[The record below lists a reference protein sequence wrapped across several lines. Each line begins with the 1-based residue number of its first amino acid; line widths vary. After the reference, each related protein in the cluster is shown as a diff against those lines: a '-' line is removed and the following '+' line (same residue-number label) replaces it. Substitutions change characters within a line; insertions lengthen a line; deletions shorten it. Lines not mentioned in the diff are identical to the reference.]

1 MTDPQLATARTYTVL
16 IIDDNPNLLL
26 VVATAL
32 RRLGNFQVVTAEDG
46 VAGLQLCGIHHPDC
60 LVIDVRMPGMDGY
73 QVVRTLRGDPATAS
87 LPLVIL
93 TAMAQ
98 DKDRYI
104 GLASGA
110 DQYLLKPIKPLDLV
124 AAIQRAIMTSE
135 EERLRRLRDLVASHD
150 DHEPPPAGGAPA

>member
-1 MTDPQLATARTYTVL
+1 MADPQLAAARTYTVL

-32 RRLGNFQVVTAEDG
+32 RRLGNFQVLTATDG
-46 VAGLQLCGIHHPDC
+46 VAGLQLCDQHHPDC

-98 DKDRYI
+98 DKDRFI
-104 GLASGA
+104 GLASGV

-124 AAIQRAIMTSE
+124 AAIQRAIMTNDE
-135 EERLRRLRDLVASHD
+135 DRLRRLRELAAAREDQ
-150 DHEPPPAGGAPA
+150 EPPPAGGAPA

>member
-1 MTDPQLATARTYTVL
+1 MADPQLAAARTYTVL

-26 VVATAL
+26 VIATAL
-32 RRLGNFQVVTAEDG
+32 RRLGNFQVLTATDG
-46 VAGLQLCGIHHPDC
+46 VAGLQLCSLHHPDC
-60 LVIDVRMPGMDGY
+60 LVIDVRMPGIDGY

-98 DKDRYI
+98 DTDRFI

-110 DQYLLKPIKPLDLV
+110 DHYLLKPIKPLDLV
-124 AAIQRAIMTSE
+124 AAIQRAIMTSDAD
-135 EERLRRLRDLVASHD
+135 RLRRLRDLAAASD
-150 DHEPPPAGGAPA
+150 DQEPPPTGGMPA